1 MNIIKVLKFSDI
13 FTLLNAVSGL
23 LCIFFAIRG
32 NFRIA
37 AALLILAVFFDYFDG
52 KSSRKRKIANKFG
65 KELDSL
71 SDIISFGIAP
81 CVFVFLLLGDL
92 RFVFVYIVYLLAGL
106 IRLARFNVR
115 KTGNY
120 FEGMPITVNGIV
132 VPILY
137 FALAGSNLY
146 YIHYLYL
153 ILAAFLMVSSIRFK
167 KL

>member
-1 MNIIKVLKFSDI
+1 MNIIKLLKINNI
-13 FTLLNAVSGL
+13 FTLLNATSGL
-23 LCIFFAIRG
+23 LCIFFAIIG

-37 AALLILAVFFDYFDG
+37 VVLLIIAAFFDYFDG

-71 SDIISFGIAP
+71 ADIISFGLAP
-81 CVFVFLLLGDL
+81 CVFVFLLLKDI
-92 RFVFVYIVYLLAGL
+92 RFVWVYILYLLAGL
-106 IRLARFNVR
+106 IRLARFNIT

-120 FEGMPITVNGIV
+120 FEGMPMTVSGIV

-137 FALAGSNLY
+137 FVLSGSNLSYIY
-146 YIHYLYL
+146 YIYF
-153 ILAAFLMVSSIRFK
+153 ILATFLMVSSIRFK